1 VSREQIE
8 RFLLDERQ
16 KNRSRIPYVYVC
28 SRQLPGK
35 FIMSYLYPGVKLR
48 QEWISVAH
56 DGFKFR
62 GKMFRSFNE
71 LVAWFK
77 LHFNDPIPTNIVSQ
91 QMSAMTV
98 SQQQPPLP
106 PSPPKA
112 APLLPPSSS
121 QPSWDMTLV
130 YIIFQQNKQVLF
142 ISISKYYYYY

>member
-1 VSREQIE
+1 MSREQIE

-112 APLLPPSSS
+112 VPSLPPS

-130 YIIFQQNKQVLF
+130 
-142 ISISKYYYYY
+142 